1 MDSVAVEPGV
11 PANADPAADSSA
23 NANNNAI
30 ALQERQQH
38 TDNNEEGS
46 SDSFPWWKDL
56 AHKALEY
63 SEDDLRPWSTV
74 DQFRKYCA
82 HGHHRK
88 EIDEYTYTGSCCV
101 ELIYN
106 ILQYSSNERGVG
118 SKINDLAKCLSRRF
132 EKVSL
137 TEQHGVSDFTESFKL
152 SDCVLFKSEPR
163 DIILGDVQTN
173 IINELAVVS
182 DTEMTIL
189 VQIVELLQ
197 KLIHFQSKKA
207 LATNRVRV
215 VYMQATEKW
224 MVALAYLVAHV
235 LYKCCGIRSWKMIV
249 QLTFKFT
256 RCFKKVRFLKINAG
270 LALFGLEILSS
281 EATWSA
287 PDEAIEGLTPMI
299 VSDLLVS
306 TRYVLL
312 F

>member
-106 ILQYSSNERGVG
+106 ILQYSSTKQLVFYPAPRLSGALYVKQRVRFGRCEPHQPWQNT
-118 SKINDLAKCLSRRF
+118 NCLAKSG
-132 EKVSL
+132 S
-137 TEQHGVSDFTESFKL
+137 
-152 SDCVLFKSEPR
+152 
-163 DIILGDVQTN
+163 
-173 IINELAVVS
+173 
-182 DTEMTIL
+182 
-189 VQIVELLQ
+189 
-197 KLIHFQSKKA
+197 
-207 LATNRVRV
+207 
-215 VYMQATEKW
+215 
-224 MVALAYLVAHV
+224 
-235 LYKCCGIRSWKMIV
+235 CC
-249 QLTFKFT
+249 
-256 RCFKKVRFLKINAG
+256 
-270 LALFGLEILSS
+270 
-281 EATWSA
+281 
-287 PDEAIEGLTPMI
+287 
-299 VSDLLVS
+299 
-306 TRYVLL
+306 
-312 F
+312 